1 MWWTNPS
8 SPYETAMQTRDKPGI
23 FYAMLTDL
31 KPNTTYYYKAKA
43 QGDREIMLGDIQTF
57 VTATKPP
64 TVTTLNADTSS
75 FSASLHGTL
84 TSLGSS
90 ISVTVSFEYGLDD
103 KNPDKE
109 TLGIVEVNT
118 GSFSSKILNLT
129 PGTTYYF
136 RAKAVADGTGY
147 GEINKFTTNVGN
159 RSYYQ

>member
-1 MWWTNPS
+1 
-8 SPYETAMQTRDKPGI
+8 
-23 FYAMLTDL
+23 
-31 KPNTTYYYKAKA
+31 
-43 QGDREIMLGDIQTF
+43 
-57 VTATKPP
+57 
-64 TVTTLNADTSS
+64 
-75 FSASLHGTL
+75 L